1 MVSELRVGIVGA
13 GYIARAH
20 ASAYAATPGVR
31 VVAVAD
37 PVAAKRDSLAGRL
50 GARGVASLG
59 EVLEEGVDAI
69 SVCTPTPTHRALATE
84 ALASGAHVLCE
95 KPIALTLDDAD
106 AIIEA
111 AAAAAGLLMIGHVSR
126 FEPEHRRA
134 QQLVAAGHLGELH
147 LSSQSITA
155 AAPTWSEG
163 SWLFDVEQSGGP
175 IVDLAIHSFDYLTWL
190 HQSLPVRVTALAAD
204 SAVGPASYALVTL
217 RFADGSVATVETS
230 WAHPVA
236 HGFHL
241 VTEIAGS
248 GGRLSWTYDDVCL
261 GTMVASDGTTT
272 RFDPLGDRGFRSE
285 IAAFTAAIRDGDP
298 PPVTAQEGRVALR
311 TALAAHESVR
321 TGRPVE
327 IEPSAA

>member
-1 MVSELRVGIVGA
+1 M
-13 GYIARAH
+13 
-20 ASAYAATPGVR
+20 
-31 VVAVAD
+31 VAVAD
-37 PVAAKRDSLAGRL
+37 PVAAKRESLAGRL

-95 KPIALTLDDAD
+95 KPIALTLEDAD

-134 QQLVAAGHLGELH
+134 QQLVAAGHLGDLH

-163 SWLFDVEQSGGP
+163 AWLFDIDQSGGP

-190 HQSLPVRVTALAAD
+190 HQSEPVRVTALAPTRR
-204 SAVGPASYALVTL
+204 SARPPTPSSRCASPTG
-217 RFADGSVATVETS
+217 RSATVETS

-261 GTMVASDGTTT
+261 GTMVAVRRHHHAAST
-272 RFDPLGDRGFRSE
+272 RWAIAGSAAE

-321 TGRPVE
+321 SGRPVE